1 MGMTRHA
8 NWFSNTRFSQLSMH
22 SSEED
27 TFLRSLLGRTKK
39 LGLQLMPRH
48 MQLMLREALIRHL
61 PERQVHLRTNGTVH
75 YHAISPLTQFTAL
88 GLAFVG
94 SCWVGI
100 ASANLVLGDGLM
112 QSRENQIA
120 ALHTERLSLQGEIKQ
135 LRDNIEART
144 QTLEKRQRF
153 VDELLSS
160 VLPTDD
166 ALQVPDSIVAS
177 PTLAPAEGDTA
188 IGGPGETAPATELD
202 KNSDKLS
209 SIETRQINS
218 LHRIAA
224 YVEHSTARLIGA
236 IETTGLDTA
245 DVLEDA
251 LLAKPAIGG
260 PFVTAGYVSHD
271 MMPDSWSMSE
281 IVADSRQLEEL
292 RYTIKNIPL
301 LKPVIDEHYISSR
314 YGGRRDPF
322 KKSWAFHGGLDI
334 AGHWKSPVRST
345 ASGIVT
351 FAGRKGAYGRMIE
364 VDHQNGFRTRYG
376 HLATILVKK
385 GDTINLTD
393 KIGLMGNSGRSTG
406 THLHYEIRY
415 RGKPLNPSKFFKAA
429 QHVQTI

>member
-1 MGMTRHA
+1 
-8 NWFSNTRFSQLSMH
+8 MH
-22 SSEED
+22 SPDDD

-39 LGLQLMPRH
+39 LGLY
-48 MQLMLREALIRHL
+48 LRPSHFHPILNDVVTRHL
-61 PERQVHLRTNGTVH
+61 PERQVHLRTNGNVH
-75 YHAISPLTQFTAL
+75 YHAISPSTQFTAL
-88 GLAFVG
+88 AIAFIG
-94 SCWVGI
+94 NCWVGV
-100 ASANLVLGDGLM
+100 ASANLVLGDDVVL
-112 QSRENQIA
+112 SRENQIA
-120 ALHTERLSLQGEIKQ
+120 TLHQERLSLQGEIKQ
-135 LRDNIEART
+135 LRDDLEART
-144 QTLEKRQRF
+144 QKLEKRQHF

-160 VLPTDD
+160 VMPDHDL
-166 ALQVPDSIVAS
+166 LQVPNSIVA
-177 PTLAPAEGDTA
+177 TPALVPVEGDMA
-188 IGGPGETAPATELD
+188 IGGPSETAPDTEEPVAEAD
-202 KNSDKLS
+202 EHSDALS
-209 SIETRQINS
+209 SIETRQTNS

-224 YVEHSTARLIGA
+224 YVQHSTARLIGA
-236 IETTGLDTA
+236 IETAGLDTS

-251 LLAKPAIGG
+251 LQAKPAVGG
-260 PFVTAGYVSHD
+260 PFMTAVHVSHD
-271 MMPDSWSMSE
+271 MMPDNWSMSE
-281 IVADSRQLEEL
+281 IVEDSRQLEEL
-292 RYTIKNIPL
+292 RYTVKNIPL
-301 LKPVIDEHYISSR
+301 TKPVIDEHYVSSR